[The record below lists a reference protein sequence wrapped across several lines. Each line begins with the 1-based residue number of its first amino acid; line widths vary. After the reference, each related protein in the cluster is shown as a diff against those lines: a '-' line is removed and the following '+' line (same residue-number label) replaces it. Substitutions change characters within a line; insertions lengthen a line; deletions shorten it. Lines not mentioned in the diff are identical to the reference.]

1 MKKTFKV
8 SFIIFFIV
16 FLLLAL
22 NVNANESENSDVFY
36 KDSIKFSDENG
47 KFLLESDL
55 YKFIYKYG
63 LPGIMSKRIIN
74 PVIVIAKGH
83 DFVLS
88 NKNIAGSVQIS
99 TYEEEKDTQEEG
111 TATDA
116 INETE
121 RILSLVKES
130 TVYGEIIEDT
140 NYYQHRGS
148 GLIGTFLKGE
158 TVEILRDYSEIWY
171 QVKSGDKVGWV
182 RETALSIPEEPKT
195 NEHRMTK
202 EEIEFFVNHIGLS
215 SDTHYLVWVDIDR
228 QLTHVFLGTKGKWGL
243 IRTMVCATGKNN
255 SPTIRGTYKIQD
267 RGTWFY
273 SHRLG
278 SGAKYW
284 VRFSGDYLFHSIAMD
299 INQNIVDDTL
309 GKRASAGCVRL
320 SLEDSKWFYDYVSQG
335 TTVFIN

>member
-74 PVIVIAKGH
+74 PVIVIAKEH

-171 QVKSGDKVGWV
+171 
-182 RETALSIPEEPKT
+182 
-195 NEHRMTK
+195 
-202 EEIEFFVNHIGLS
+202 
-215 SDTHYLVWVDIDR
+215 
-228 QLTHVFLGTKGKWGL
+228 
-243 IRTMVCATGKNN
+243 
-255 SPTIRGTYKIQD
+255 
-267 RGTWFY
+267 
-273 SHRLG
+273 
-278 SGAKYW
+278 
-284 VRFSGDYLFHSIAMD
+284 
-299 INQNIVDDTL
+299 
-309 GKRASAGCVRL
+309 
-320 SLEDSKWFYDYVSQG
+320 
-335 TTVFIN
+335 